1 MSYKLFL
8 IKIKKTPYWEYDTLR
23 SVVIMAKNE
32 QSARKMIIVKEL
44 YGDEVE
50 VRTHSKNTFLRQ
62 PKLWLSP
69 KFATAK
75 IIGIPTPN
83 MGKRA
88 KVIIVEFLN
97 G

>member
-8 IKIKKTPYWEYDTLR
+8 IKIKKPATPWYDTLR
-23 SVVIMAKNE
+23 SVVIMAKDE
-32 QSARKMIIVKEL
+32 QSARKMIISNKL
-44 YGDEVE
+44 YGDEVN
-50 VRTHSKNTFLRQ
+50 TYSKNNQEQ
-62 PKLWLSP
+62 PELWLSP

-75 IIGIPTPN
+75 IIGTPTAN

-88 KVIIVEFLN
+88 KVIIVDFLN

>member
-8 IKIKKTPYWEYDTLR
+8 IKIKKPATPWYDTLR
-23 SVVIMAKNE
+23 SVVMMAKNE
-32 QSARKMIIVKEL
+32 QSARKMIISNKL
-44 YGDEVE
+44 YGEEVN
-50 VRTHSKNTFLRQ
+50 TYSKKNSILEQ
-62 PKLWLSP
+62 PELWLSP

-83 MGKRA
+83 MGKRT
-88 KVIIVEFLN
+88 KVIIVDFLN

>member
-8 IKIKKTPYWEYDTLR
+8 IKIKKPATPWYDTLK

-44 YGDEVE
+44 YGDE

-75 IIGIPTPN
+75 IIGTPAAN